1 MESEAVHAFVTKYKE
16 AHRNVTVH
24 ECGIF
29 LCKDA
34 PFAGGSPDRLIE
46 CQCCGTS
53 CLEIKCPYSVRDK
66 SPIDSDA
73 KLPYLKRNDQIITL
87 NANHAYYT
95 QCQVQ
100 MAASQIKIS
109 YFYVWTPHG
118 DFTEMINFDEKYWN
132 NLKEIFTEFYI
143 EFYAPSLF

>member
-34 PFAGGSPDRLIE
+34 PFVGGSPDRLIE

-53 CLEIKCPYSVRDK
+53 CFEIKCPYSVRDK